1 MTGMDD
7 AAAEIEALRA
17 LTDLAT
23 LTAKREHRC
32 ARDWLLSELK
42 EAQSGGRARPAG
54 VLRERA
60 KAAGWSWSAVER
72 ARRQLEV
79 VEVRRSVS
87 CWRLPLGSER

>member
-1 MTGMDD
+1 MVGMDD
-7 AAAEIEALRA
+7 ETALSVMAA
-17 LTDLAT
+17 LAT
-23 LTAKREHRC
+23 MKATRQHPTCRAWLEAELREG
-32 ARDWLLSELK
+32 
-42 EAQSGGRARPAG
+42 QSGGRPRPAG